1 MPMTNILIP
10 MAGSGTRF
18 VNAGYKEPKP
28 LIPFLNK
35 TMIEHV
41 VDSLNID
48 GQYIFVVQEE
58 HVKRYKIDSVL
69 KKLVPNCKILP
80 INQPTSGAA
89 VTTLLA
95 KELIDNKDNL
105 IIANSDQIINWDS
118 NKMLDQLKEN
128 DGSILIF
135 KDSDTKWSFA
145 KIQNDYVTEV
155 AEKKPISDNA
165 TVGVYGWKH
174 GSDYVKYAKQMVDKN
189 IRTNNE
195 FYVCPVYN
203 EAIKD
208 NKKIKTLLVDKMSGV
223 GTPEDLEKFLND

>member
-1 MPMTNILIP
+1 MTNILIP